1 MSLTILRVNMS
12 CLKIDTEDLP
22 DAYKLIGG
30 RGLAAKIMNREVP
43 PNVDP
48 LGPDNKLIIAAG
60 PLAGT
65 MAPQLG
71 RISLGCKS
79 PLTMGIKK
87 SNVGGPA
94 AQKLDK
100 LRIRSVI
107 IEGAPEEG
115 KWYFLKISKD
125 GALLQPADEYVG
137 MKNYRLAT
145 ELRKKYGD
153 KVTLI
158 TIGVAGEKKYT
169 GASIAL
175 SDIYGD
181 PSRAAGRGGV
191 GAVMGA
197 KGLKAIVIDDT
208 DYDKIT
214 LADSATFKE
223 TVRNWV
229 SIIKKDVACGLFHTF
244 GTPFAVSNMSMMGS
258 MPTKGNTSGRHED
271 FRKVSGNAIKN
282 KIRKRGGKMHACM
295 PGCVVQCSIIYNGA
309 DGKRL
314 CSALEYEA
322 IGLLGTNL
330 DIIDLD
336 AIARMKFLCD
346 DIGLDLIEMGGSLI
360 VAVSGGRL
368 KMGDANGAIR
378 LLEEIGEGTEFG
390 TVLGNGA
397 VSTGKF
403 LNVKRV
409 PVFKGQAIPAHDGRA
424 AKGIGVTYATS
435 PMGADHNA
443 GLTYKIPGQKTGQIE
458 NSLAVQIRAA
468 TCDTIG
474 YCLNS
479 VPGGQISVYRF
490 FADLLNARYGMSLT
504 ADDLVEIGKQT
515 LKDEDIFNNQA
526 GFSKIWESYPEFYR
540 TEPLPPT
547 NRVFDVE
554 DSEIEDIWNRIDTY
568 KEKKKVWEIRIPHL
582 PSLLIGAGV
591 LAKVGGRAKG
601 LKITKALFLCDPVM
615 KQMGRADEIIGNL
628 ADNGITTVLFTEINP
643 DPPIWEIDNLGEL
656 YTKEGCDGIIAMGG
670 GSSMDAAKALS
681 VRVTHPGHMSEYE
694 SLAGGTG
701 KITDILPPVICI
713 PTTSGTGSE
722 ANAYAV
728 LTDTERRI
736 KFTIMS
742 EIIVPKL
749 AIIDPEVTRT
759 MPKSLTAETGIDAL
773 AHCIEGYV
781 GTLIPYHPYYSALA
795 YYGIKL
801 IGKNLP
807 RSYHSPDNLEVRT
820 NMAMAAVYGGIAFA
834 KGLGVAHN
842 FGHVIGARYHIS
854 HGKSVAPGLLCFA
867 RVNEKACR
875 EDFEDLAWA
884 LNHSKN
890 LEEGLRKL
898 YEEVGMPTRF
908 RDLGIPEKDLP
919 EIAFEASKDV
929 VFIVSNPIPLE
940 ERQFLELLKEFY

>member
-1 MSLTILRVNMS
+1 LKILRVNMS
-12 CLKIDTEDLP
+12 QIKTDTETLP
-22 DAYKLIGG
+22 EDYTLIGG
-30 RGLAAKIMNREVP
+30 RGLIAKIMNREVP
-43 PNVDP
+43 PDADP

-94 AQKLDK
+94 SQKLDK
-100 LRIRSVI
+100 LGIRAVI

-115 KWYFLKISKD
+115 KWYVLKVSEE
-125 GALLQPADEYVG
+125 GASLEPADAYVG
-137 MKNYRLAT
+137 MNNYRLAG
-145 ELRKKYGD
+145 ELYKKYGD
-153 KVTLI
+153 KITPI
-158 TIGVAGEKKYT
+158 TIGVAGERKYT

-175 SDIYGD
+175 GDAYGD
-181 PSRAAGRGGV
+181 PSRCAGRGGI

-208 DYDKIT
+208 GSGKIP
-214 LADSATFKE
+214 LADPAAFRE

-229 SIIKKDVACGLFHTF
+229 GIIRKDVGCGLFHTF
-244 GTPFAVSNMSMMGS
+244 GTPLAVSNLSMVGS
-258 MPTKGNTSGRHED
+258 MPAKGNTSGRHEE
-271 FRKVSGNAIKN
+271 FRKVSGDAIKN
-282 KIRKRGGKMHACM
+282 NVWERGGKMHGCM
-295 PGCVVQCSIIYNGA
+295 PGCVVQCSIIYNGP
-309 DGKRL
+309 DGERL

-368 KMGDANGAIR
+368 KMGDAEGAIR
-378 LLEEIGEGTEFG
+378 LLEEIGEGTDFG
-390 TVLGNGA
+390 AILGSGA
-397 VSTGKF
+397 VSTGKA
-403 LNVKRV
+403 LNVERI

-424 AKGIGVTYATS
+424 SKGIGVTYATS

-458 NSLAVQIRAA
+458 NSLAFQIRAA
-468 TCDTIG
+468 ACDTIG

-479 VPGGQISVYRF
+479 VPGGQTSVYEF
-490 FADLLNARYGMSLT
+490 FAPLLNARYGMTLT
-504 ADDLVEIGKQT
+504 ADDLLEIGKQT
-515 LKDEDIFNNQA
+515 LKDENVFNNQA
-526 GFSKIWESYPEFYR
+526 EFSKIWEPYPAFYR

-554 DSEIEDIWNRIDTY
+554 DSEIADIWNRIDAY
-568 KEKKKVWEIRIPHL
+568 KEKEKAWEVRIPHL
-582 PSLLIGAGV
+582 PSMQIGAGV
-591 LAKVGGRAKG
+591 LAKVGRQAKN

-615 KQMGRADEIIGNL
+615 KQIGRADEIIGNL
-628 ADNGITTVLFTEINP
+628 AANGIKVVLFTDIEP

-656 YTKEGCDGIIAMGG
+656 YAKEGCDGIIAMGG

-701 KITDILPPVICI
+701 KIKDILPPVICI

-722 ANAYAV
+722 ANTYAV
-728 LTDTERRI
+728 LTDTERGI
-736 KFTIMS
+736 KFIIMS
-742 EIIVPKL
+742 EIMVPNV

-759 MPKSLTAETGIDAL
+759 MPKGLTAETGIDAL

-781 GTLIPYHPYYSALA
+781 GTLMPYHPYYSTLA

-801 IGKNLP
+801 VGKSLP
-807 RSYHSPDNLEVRT
+807 RACQNPDDLEART
-820 NMAMAAVYGGIAFA
+820 DMAMAAVYGGAAFT
-834 KGLGVAHN
+834 KGLGVGHN
-842 FGHVIGARYHIS
+842 LGHVIGARYHIS
-854 HGKSVAPGLLCFA
+854 HGKSIAPGLLCFA

-875 EDFEDLAWA
+875 EDFEDLAWT

-908 RDLGIPEKDLP
+908 RDLGVPEEDLP
-919 EIAFEASKDV
+919 RIAFEASKDV
-929 VFIVSNPIPLE
+929 VNIVGNPIPLE